1 VVACEIG
8 KNLATCA
15 APVKRNLPVKK
26 TLLIL
31 LSLPLLSVVMGC
43 TQNNSQDFVDFK
55 KTQPVVPGQTPA
67 SNGSAAENP
76 VTSSTAGK
84 EESAQPIKSGTDVAE
99 PVSKAPAVESGAVNS
114 GPLPESPGS
123 STTKAPGAQGVAA
136 ESPVKPLEPSA
147 AESGNSRTVMSDQSG
162 LSGPADRP
170 AVDNAGTTEPRAIQL
185 LIPEKR
191 FRRERPSTSL
201 RVSYDDIDLL
211 KVLNMEPVPPNAP
224 EYFPQWLKELD
235 GKTIRIR
242 GFMYPTFVA
251 TELTEF
257 TLARDNGICC
267 FVRQPKIYDIIGI
280 VMADGET
287 TDYIANRPF
296 DVEGIFRID
305 PQADDK
311 DLSRLYRI
319 EQARVLN

>member
-1 VVACEIG
+1 M
-8 KNLATCA
+8 
-15 APVKRNLPVKK
+15 KK

-31 LSLPLLSVVMGC
+31 VNLSLLFVAVGC
-43 TQNNSQDFVDFK
+43 TQNDSQDFVDFK
-55 KTQPVVPGQTPA
+55 KTQPADSVQKTAPQVSPGEAPA
-67 SNGSAAENP
+67 KPLAESAATFGATVAQTGVTAPATEPGKAVSAAAPESSGQNP
-76 VTSSTAGK
+76 TA
-84 EESAQPIKSGTDVAE
+84 ESGT
-99 PVSKAPAVESGAVNS
+99 ES
-114 GPLPESPGS
+114 
-123 STTKAPGAQGVAA
+123 VAA
-136 ESPVKPLEPSA
+136 ESPGKTMEPSLAA
-147 AESGNSRTVMSDQSG
+147 AESADPRTVTSTQSG

-170 AVDNAGTTEPRAIQL
+170 AVDNAVTAEPRAIQL

-191 FRRERPSTSL
+191 FRRERPGTSL

-251 TELTEF
+251 TGLTGF

-267 FVRQPKIYDIIGI
+267 FVRQPKIYDIIAV

-311 DLSRLYRI
+311 DLSRLYRV

>member
-1 VVACEIG
+1 M
-8 KNLATCA
+8 
-15 APVKRNLPVKK
+15 KK
-26 TLLIL
+26 TLLL
-31 LSLPLLSVVMGC
+31 LVNLPLLYVAVGC
-43 TQNNSQDFVDFK
+43 AQNDSRDFVEFK
-55 KTQPVVPGQTPA
+55 KTQPAESVPKAAEKVTPA
-67 SNGSAAENP
+67 DSPSKPAFDGVAR
-76 VTSSTAGK
+76 AG
-84 EESAQPIKSGTDVAE
+84 QLP
-99 PVSKAPAVESGAVNS
+99 ESGATVDPPVVTTAVHQPDSMASTGPSDAIKNESNS
-114 GPLPESPGS
+114 D
-123 STTKAPGAQGVAA
+123 PGAENVAA
-136 ESPVKPLEPSA
+136 ESPGKTAEPSA
-147 AESGNSRTVMSDQSG
+147 AAAVAPGGPRTVTSTQSG

-170 AVDNAGTTEPRAIQL
+170 AVDNAVAAEPRVIQL

-251 TELTEF
+251 TGLTGF

-267 FVRQPKIYDIIGI
+267 FVRQPKIYDIIAV
-280 VMADGET
+280 VMAEGET

-305 PQADDK
+305 PQADDN

>member
-1 VVACEIG
+1 M
-8 KNLATCA
+8 
-15 APVKRNLPVKK
+15 KK
-26 TLLIL
+26 MLLIL
-31 LSLPLLSVVMGC
+31 IHLPLLFVAVGC
-43 TQNNSQDFVDFK
+43 TQNDSRDFVDFK
-55 KTQPVVPGQTPA
+55 KTQPAGSVQKTVPQVSPEETQAKPSA
-67 SNGSAAENP
+67 DGSAE
-76 VTSSTAGK
+76 AG
-84 EESAQPIKSGTDVAE
+84 G
-99 PVSKAPAVESGAVNS
+99 PAESGAAVAQQVATVPAAEPGTAVS
-114 GPLPESPGS
+114 AAVPESSGQNPTAES
-123 STTKAPGAQGVAA
+123 GAENVAA
-136 ESPVKPLEPSA
+136 ESPLKTAEPA
-147 AESGNSRTVMSDQSG
+147 AEAAEIGDPRTVTSTQSG

-170 AVDNAGTTEPRAIQL
+170 AVDNAVTAEPRAIQL
-185 LIPEKR
+185 LIPQKR
-191 FRRERPSTSL
+191 FRRERPGTSL

-224 EYFPQWLKELD
+224 EHFPQWLKELD
-235 GKTIRIR
+235 GKTVRIR

-251 TELTEF
+251 TGLTGF

-267 FVRQPKIYDIIGI
+267 FVRQPKIYDIIAV

>member
-1 VVACEIG
+1 MKIR
-8 KNLATCA
+8 LM
-15 APVKRNLPVKK
+15 
-26 TLLIL
+26 IL
-31 LSLPLLSVVMGC
+31 LGPLLLGTLPGC
-43 TQNNSQDFVDFK
+43 TQQDSEGYVEFR
-55 KTQPVVPGQTPA
+55 KTEPVTPA
-67 SNGSAAENP
+67 DKSATAAQASGDPTLPAQTGMAPPSPAETPSVTPTQDTPMQTENVDGSGKTSTTDNGSPATAEANSP
-76 VTSSTAGK
+76 PATSPSSAPPGATNSTTDARTVTS
-84 EESAQPIKSGTDVAE
+84 E
-99 PVSKAPAVESGAVNS
+99 
-114 GPLPESPGS
+114 
-123 STTKAPGAQGVAA
+123 
-136 ESPVKPLEPSA
+136 
-147 AESGNSRTVMSDQSG
+147 QSG
-162 LSGPADRP
+162 LTGPADQP
-170 AVDNAGTTEPRAIQL
+170 TVDNAVATETREVKL

-191 FRRERPSTSL
+191 FRRERPGNSL
-201 RVSYDDIDLL
+201 RVGYDDIDLL

-224 EYFPQWLKELD
+224 DFFPPWLKELD

-251 TELTEF
+251 TGLTEF
-257 TLARDNGICC
+257 VLARDNGICC
-267 FVRQPKIYDIIGI
+267 FVRQPKVYDIIGV